1 LKSGTSVE
9 STSHTFELII
19 SLVGEGMLMGFERNP
34 LACLVLNF
42 VNGVLVSDVISET
55 IIIVFSEFNK
65 VLGIS

>member
-34 LACLVLNF
+34 LACLILNF

-55 IIIVFSEFNK
+55 VVIIFSELSK
-65 VLGIS
+65 VLGLS